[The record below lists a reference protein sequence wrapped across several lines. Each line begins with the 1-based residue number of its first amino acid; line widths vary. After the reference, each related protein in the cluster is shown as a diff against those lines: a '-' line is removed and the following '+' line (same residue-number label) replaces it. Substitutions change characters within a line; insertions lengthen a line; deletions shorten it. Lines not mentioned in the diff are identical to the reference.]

1 MDDVT
6 AAEIL
11 IQCLDLTSLN
21 DNDTTQS
28 IIDLCRRAQTPF
40 GNVAAVCV
48 YPQFVGIARE
58 HLRHTDIKVATVI
71 NFPGGSLDLEKTQSA
86 ITTAVVKGADEIDLV
101 FPYKEFL
108 AGQKTE
114 CGLFIKKVK
123 EHLGKKTLLKVI
135 LETGELE
142 HASTISEATKLCIQ
156 NGADFIKTS
165 TGKTKI
171 SATPEAANVILET
184 IASGR
189 KNAGFK
195 ASGGIRTIDDAK
207 KYLVLA
213 VSIMGGKWLTSK
225 NFRIGASSLLD
236 NLIEVINRGY

>member
-28 IIDLCRRAQTPF
+28 IIDLCRRAQTSF

-165 TGKTKI
+165 TGKTKT
-171 SATPEAANVILET
+171 SATPEAANIILET
-184 IASGR
+184 IASGKR
-189 KNAGFK
+189 NVGFK
-195 ASGGIRTIDDAK
+195 ASGGIKTTKQAIDLINA
-207 KYLVLA
+207 
-213 VSIMGGKWLTSK
+213 
-225 NFRIGASSLLD
+225 GASRLGTSSGVD
-236 NLIEVINRGY
+236 IIQNI